1 MTASDHIEQLALLF
15 QRPGPIHN
23 TWIEPMNFLSR
34 DKQIEVIAALT
45 EGVSIRVTARLAGV
59 NRETVGKLALQV
71 GKGCAELHDR
81 RMVGVRV
88 ARIELDEVWSF
99 VGKKQKRVKRREA
112 LSKGDQYV
120 FAALGACLS
129 NRQILLVKEARVR
142 FCLWA

>member
-1 MTASDHIEQLALLF
+1 MTASRNIEQLALLF

-23 TWIEPMNFLSR
+23 TWIEPMNLLSR

-45 EGVSIRVTARLAGV
+45 EGVGVRATARLTGV
-59 NRETVGKLALQV
+59 NRETVRKLALQV

-99 VGKKQKRVKRREA
+99 VGKKQKRVERHEA
-112 LSKGDQYV
+112 FSKGDQ
-120 FAALGACLS
+120 
-129 NRQILLVKEARVR
+129 
-142 FCLWA
+142 